1 MQRDKPPQ
9 RAAQTKRVRHHAKQ
23 FLRATAKQTVF
34 VCEPIAGPV
43 AQPFAEVAIGF
54 YFNKFKLV
62 KGDQKMTRE
71 KIAIGLRVPVR
82 VHHALKQK
90 AQEIGVSQN
99 DLILTLIEIG
109 FNAWERFN
117 LAEQSRVC
125 ARKQ

>member
-1 MQRDKPPQ
+1 MN
-9 RAAQTKRVRHHAKQ
+9 
-23 FLRATAKQTVF
+23 
-34 VCEPIAGPV
+34 PIAGPV

-54 YFNKFKLV
+54 YFNKFELV
-62 KGDQKMTRE
+62 KGNQKMTRE